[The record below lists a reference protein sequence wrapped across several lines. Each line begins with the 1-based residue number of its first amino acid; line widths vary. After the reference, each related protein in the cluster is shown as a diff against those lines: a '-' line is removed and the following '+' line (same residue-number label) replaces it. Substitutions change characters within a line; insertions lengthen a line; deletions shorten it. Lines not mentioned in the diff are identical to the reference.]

1 MAAKGALLKTA
12 ENNLNSLGNALS
24 KKLGTTINS
33 GGEVDESKLTGSKL
47 KDSFTK
53 SGSSAEVPEE
63 VYKKIAEAV
72 YDKIDQSIFSEYS
85 TDKKS

>member
-33 GGEVDESKLTGSKL
+33 GREVDESKLTGS
-47 KDSFTK
+47 
-53 SGSSAEVPEE
+53 
-63 VYKKIAEAV
+63 
-72 YDKIDQSIFSEYS
+72 
-85 TDKKS
+85 